1 MRIRFAVFIGTS
13 LDGYIARPDGGLE
26 WLSPFESEEHGYAA
40 FFAGVD
46 TLVIGR
52 GTYDTVLGFP
62 SWPYGE
68 KRVIVCTSRPA
79 TPGHGEEI
87 WNGSPRELAD
97 RLEREGARRV
107 YLDGGA
113 LIRSFLREDLVD
125 EITLNVVPILL
136 GAGRPL
142 FASGLP
148 ELKLRLAEARS
159 FPSGLVQM
167 RYVRS

>member
-52 GTYDTVLGFP
+52 GTYDTVLGFS

-79 TPGHGEEI
+79 TPAHGEEI
-87 WNGSPRELAD
+87 WSGSPRELAD